1 MIASSNSL
9 TRWDDF
15 NPAFRDTW
23 KQTMRERAFRL
34 LAGSRFKR
42 PPRDRVEIVQTAFK
56 YADSFSDADGRLFRP
71 VYWVTL
77 NPCLSPMPDG
87 KLLGLLHQF
96 VCMTNREYFGQRFEK
111 YIPPEERAKAPY
123 FFVHPAD
130 SSVRFPH
137 VHALVEIPVAS
148 YRKGPEDFP
157 VVASGIGRRLFPGG
171 QVFVGGEDA
180 PGEPVRTSADFAR
193 LASYGVKPRFE
204 ATRP

>member
-1 MIASSNSL
+1 MTASTNSL
-9 TRWDDF
+9 AWDDF
-15 NPAFRDTW
+15 DPVIRRDW
-23 KQTMRERAFRL
+23 QRTMRERAFRL
-34 LAGSRFKR
+34 IAGSQFKE
-42 PPRDRVEIVQTAFK
+42 PHRDRVEIVRTASE
-56 YADSFSDADGRLFRP
+56 YADSTSDSDGRLVRP

-130 SSVRFPH
+130 ETVRFPH
-137 VHALVEIPVAS
+137 IHALIEIPVAS
-148 YRKGPEDFP
+148 YRRRPEDFP

-171 QVFVGGEDA
+171 QVFLGGQDA